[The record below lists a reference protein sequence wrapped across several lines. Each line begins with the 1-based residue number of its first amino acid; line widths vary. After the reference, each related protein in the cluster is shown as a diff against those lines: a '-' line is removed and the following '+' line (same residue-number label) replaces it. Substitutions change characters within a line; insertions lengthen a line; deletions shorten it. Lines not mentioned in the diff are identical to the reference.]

1 MKTFTEAFND
11 NKDSIKEAFK
21 IGKQFKQKQGADDI
35 IDLFNKYDCDFFKQT
50 KKELYINFSPEFM
63 KKLSNIF
70 DISNSEWL
78 KFKEQLLK
86 NITNSEVYFKINR
99 LQNVKSGEA
108 YEIVM
113 NINDNEDK
121 VLCVVDLYSNRIT
134 IVYTKYV
141 YDDELKKIIDNMLL
155 QIFIKLIKEK
165 GTS

>member
-1 MKTFTEAFND
+1 MKTFTEAF
-11 NKDSIKEAFK
+11 K
-21 IGKQFKQKQGADDI
+21 IGKNFKQKQSVDDI
-35 IDLFNKYDCDFFKQT
+35 FDLFNKYDCDFYKQT
-50 KKELYINFSPEFM
+50 NKELYINFSPEFK

-70 DISNSEWL
+70 DISNSAWL

-99 LQNVKSGEA
+99 LQNIKTGEA

-121 VLCVVDLYSNRIT
+121 VLCAVDLYSNRTT
-134 IVYTKYV
+134 IVYTKSV
-141 YDDELKKIIDNMLL
+141 FDFDKELKKIIDNILL
-155 QIFIKLIKEK
+155 QILLELIKEK